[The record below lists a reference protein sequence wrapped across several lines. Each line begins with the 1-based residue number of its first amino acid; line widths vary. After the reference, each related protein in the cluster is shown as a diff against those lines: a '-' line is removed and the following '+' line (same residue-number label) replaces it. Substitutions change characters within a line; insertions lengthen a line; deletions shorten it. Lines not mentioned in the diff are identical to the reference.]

1 MDRKQRRG
9 ESGLSAEEL
18 AAEQSQDLPDR
29 EAMSIMHFIGP
40 EFGNIAMPINE
51 AIAENYNTTQSI
63 ANASAEQIVIAD
75 QATGVSDPNTGGFP
89 ND

>member
-1 MDRKQRRG
+1 MDRKQSRG

-18 AAEQSQDLPDR
+18 AAEQSQDLPER
-29 EAMSIMHFIGP
+29 EAMSILHFMAP

-51 AIAENYNTTQSI
+51 AIAENYNTNESI
-63 ANASAEQIVIAD
+63 ANASAQQFVIAD
-75 QATGVSDPNTGGFP
+75 QGTDVSDPNTGGFP